1 MSHDCPSGMSRR
13 HFLEHLVGASAWAIP
28 ALSFTGSLRARA
40 DEMRKN
46 QKAAILLWLSGGP
59 SSIDLWDLKPG
70 APTSGPF
77 QPVATSGEGQI
88 CEHLPRLAKVMR
100 HLSIVRSMSTREA
113 DHTRGTY
120 YMHTGFPPNPSVQHP
135 SYGSVVAHELR
146 DQRPDL
152 AIPPFVAIGGGS
164 VGPGFLGMTWAPFVV
179 TPDGRVQNL
188 KLELEGRRLMRRME
202 TLRALEMGFIRQGR
216 GGIAEDHAK
225 VLDKTLS
232 LMTSPQMQAFSVDTE
247 TPAVRARYGEDSF
260 GRGCLLARR
269 LVEAGVPFVEV
280 DSGGWDNHDG
290 IFPTLKDSRLPVL
303 DQAFSALVED
313 LQSRGLL
320 ETTAL
325 ICMGEFGRTPRINPG
340 GGRDHFARAWSVVV
354 GGARFR
360 PGIVVGETSDDGSQV
375 VSQPY
380 SAEDLMASVCQ
391 ALQIPLETSYTT
403 PSGRPMKI
411 ANGGKVIPGLLADPA

>member
-1 MSHDCPSGMSRR
+1 MSQSCPRGMSRR
-13 HFLEHLVGASAWAIP
+13 HFLEHLAGASAWAIP

-40 DEMRKN
+40 EEMRKN

-77 QPVATSGEGQI
+77 QPVATSGDGQI

-135 SYGSVVAHELR
+135 SYGSVIAHELS

-202 TLRALEMGFIRQGR
+202 TLRALEMGFIRQDR
-216 GGIAEDHAK
+216 GSIAEDHAK

-232 LMTSPQMQAFSVDTE
+232 LMTSPQMQAFSVDAE
-247 TPAVRARYGEDSF
+247 APAVRARYGEDGF

-280 DSGGWDNHDG
+280 DFGGWDNHDG

-354 GGARFR
+354 GGAGFR
-360 PGIVVGETSDDGSQV
+360 PGIVVGETSDDGSEV
-375 VSQPY
+375 VSAPY

-391 ALQIPLETSYTT
+391 ALAIPLETSYTT

-411 ANGGKVIPGLLADPA
+411 ANGGKVIPGLLSAPA